1 MHIDRHRKVWFQFYN
16 AGCSLQPRYKTDDSI
31 NYARVD
37 SQAHRWDVAAINALQ
52 EDRPLWVRSKTKWE
66 KGHLRI
72 HQQVRNSPVSVEYW
86 RDEAR
91 DRNYQEALAKTGPI
105 LEGSCQR
112 NIARHFE
119 GFSWHQARRTWVR
132 EYGKCRSKQKENG
145 KSHQAWSAKE
155 EFRHHLNRNVNW
167 I

>member
-1 MHIDRHRKVWFQFYN
+1 MHNDRHRKVRLQFYH
-16 AGCSLQPRYKTDDSI
+16 AVRPVYTRYETGDPVDF
-31 NYARVD
+31 AWAD
-37 SQAHRWDVAAINALQ
+37 SQAHRWAAASPNALQ
-52 EDRPLWVRSKTKWE
+52 ENWPLWVCSEAKWE

-72 HQQVRNSPVSVEYW
+72 HQQVRNAPIPVEHW
-86 RDEAR
+86 RNKAR
-91 DRNYQEALAKTGPI
+91 DRSNKEALAKVGPI

-119 GFSWHQARRTWVR
+119 SFSWYQARRTWVR